1 MGLKRLITAA
11 AALALAGC
19 ASMSAE
25 ECLIADWEAIGYE
38 DGARGASAD
47 TIGRHRKACA
57 SAGITPDFHDYERGR
72 QAGLVEYCRPG
83 VGYRVGASGGG
94 YGGACPADLEPDFM
108 AGYVEGRELY
118 ELRSEVS
125 RIENRIDARANELE
139 RVRADMAAN
148 SARLIAGEA
157 TAEERV
163 RLLMETKEIS
173 RREGELESEI
183 AALHRDA
190 AVARSR
196 LEDYEARAASAY

>member
-19 ASMSAE
+19 AGMSAE
-25 ECLIADWEAIGYE
+25 ECLVADWEAIGYE
-38 DGARGASAD
+38 DGARGAAAD

-57 SAGITPDFHDYERGR
+57 SAGITPDFRDYERGR
-72 QAGLVEYCRPG
+72 QAGLLEYCRPA
-83 VGYRVGASGGG
+83 VGYRVGVSGGG
-94 YGGACPADLEPDFM
+94 YGGVCPPDLEPDFM
-108 AGYVEGRELY
+108 AGYAEGRELW

-125 RIENRIDARANELE
+125 RVEGQIRARSDELDD
-139 RVRADMAAN
+139 VRSDMAAK

-163 RLLMETKEIS
+163 RLLMETKELS
-173 RREGELESEI
+173 RREGELEAEI
-183 AALHRDA
+183 ASLEREAG
-190 AVARSR
+190 VARAR